1 MSKGAPKIRFAERR
15 TKSLAPSPHS
25 GREAKARAIAVAIPR
40 FGVILLS
47 AFLFAFASRS
57 LGATNINVKDLG
69 ATGDGKTLDTDAIQ
83 RAIDDCSKSG
93 GGTVLVPAGQ
103 YLVATVQ
110 LKDNVTLH
118 LDAKSEL
125 LGTPELPA
133 YRNVDPFKDG
143 LGADVGW
150 AMLTAVDAKHIAIEG
165 DGTLNGNGK
174 AIATGNKFKG
184 QGWGHRPFLVRIVRC
199 NDVVIRGVTLRD
211 AGSWTTNFF
220 QSDSVTVDHVTI
232 DSHVAPHN
240 DGIDIDGCQHVT
252 ISNCDIDSGDD
263 AICLKTT
270 SPRPCVDITA
280 SGCKL
285 KSHQGAFKC
294 GTESMADFR
303 DIRVTNCQVHDTHN
317 GGIKL
322 LAVDGAHLTNVTIS
336 DITMDEVRTPI
347 FVRLGARLKT
357 FRAGDAKE
365 DVGGIEHVTIRNVVA
380 KAAANSQ
387 LMPPSG
393 IYVIGIPNHPVRD
406 LSLQNIKITLAGG
419 GTRDD
424 ARAQVQEKIDNYP
437 EIDRYGKKLPAY
449 GLYARHVEGLNVVGL
464 TIKLDSPD
472 LRPAVVCDDAAN
484 VALDKCSFPA
494 NDAAEAIIRFESVR
508 GGNVSGTLPP
518 DAAGA
523 SNLLRVEGAASEQVR
538 LESHPVTIVQT
549 RP

>member
-1 MSKGAPKIRFAERR
+1 MIAGAFNTVLAEARS
-15 TKSLAPSPHS
+15 KSLASS
-25 GREAKARAIAVAIPR
+25 RRAQKIAKTQATAVALRRI
-40 FGVILLS
+40 GVILLS
-47 AFLFAFASRS
+47 ALLSSFASLS
-57 LGATNINVKDLG
+57 LASSDISVKDHG

-83 RAIDDCSKSG
+83 HAIDDCSKSG
-93 GGTVLVPAGQ
+93 GGTVVVPAGQ

-118 LDAKSEL
+118 LDAKAEL
-125 LGTPELPA
+125 LGTTELPA

-150 AMLTAVDAKHIAIEG
+150 AMLAAVDAKHIAIEG

-199 NDVVIRGVTLRD
+199 NDVAIRGVTLRD

-220 QSDSVTVDHVTI
+220 QSDNVTVDSVTI
-232 DSHVAPHN
+232 NSHVAPHN

-252 ISNCDIDSGDD
+252 ITDCDIDSGDD

-280 SGCKL
+280 HGCKL
-285 KSHQGAFKC
+285 KSNQGAFKC

-303 DIRVTNCQVHDTHN
+303 DIRVTNCQVRDTHN

-322 LAVDGAHLTNVTIS
+322 LAVDGAHLTNVTVS

-365 DVGGIEHVTIRNVVA
+365 DIGSIEHVVIRNIVA
-380 KAAANSQ
+380 KAAAKSQ

-393 IYVIGIPNHPVRD
+393 IYVIGIPDHPVRD
-406 LSLQNIKITLAGG
+406 LSLQNIDITLAGG
-419 GTRDD
+419 GTKDD
-424 ARAQVQEKIDNYP
+424 ARAAVAEKIDIYP
-437 EIDRYGKKLPAY
+437 EIDRFGKKLPAY
-449 GLYARHVEGLNVVGL
+449 GLYARHVDGLNVSGL
-464 TIKLDSPD
+464 MIKLDSPD
-472 LRPAVVCDDAAN
+472 LRPAVVCDDGAN
-484 VALDKCSFPA
+484 VKLDKCTFPS

-508 GGNVSGTLPP
+508 GGDVSGITPP
-518 DAAGA
+518 ATATA
-523 SNLLRVEGAASEQVR
+523 SNLLLVAGQNSGEIR
-538 LESHPVTIVQT
+538 LDSHPITIVQT
-549 RP
+549 KP